1 MSIAKTQIY
10 AYLINTT
17 YYLQNVNRNHEI
29 RTLSMFLFDITILD
43 CINPQIIAF
52 AGRYSRHDTV
62 VVFWWILFNEFNQ
75 AVDTI

>member
-1 MSIAKTQIY
+1 
-10 AYLINTT
+10 
-17 YYLQNVNRNHEI
+17 
-29 RTLSMFLFDITILD
+29 MFLFDITILD

-52 AGRYSRHDTV
+52 AGRYSRHETV